1 MGGKL
6 STRWNIGNKFELK
19 GWIGGW
25 VHDWGR

>member
-1 MGGKL
+1 MGGKI
-6 STRWNIGNKFELK
+6 SMRWIIEEFELK